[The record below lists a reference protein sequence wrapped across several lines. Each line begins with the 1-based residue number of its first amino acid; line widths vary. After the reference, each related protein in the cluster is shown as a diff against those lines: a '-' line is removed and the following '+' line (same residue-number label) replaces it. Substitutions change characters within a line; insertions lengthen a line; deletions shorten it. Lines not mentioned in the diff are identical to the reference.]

1 MLDAL
6 RRLRGRIAYW
16 EKRIALATSR
26 TQREKFM
33 AWAKAELARR
43 VNDLSPFADSPPA
56 TASRPRK
63 PSKVRVHVAGQRGSR
78 ATD

>member
-6 RRLRGRIAYW
+6 RSLRGRIAYW

-26 TQREKFM
+26 TQQEKFM
-33 AWAKAELARR
+33 AWAKAELVRR
-43 VNDLSPFADSPPA
+43 ANALSPFADAPPT
-56 TASRPRK
+56 TASHPRK
-63 PSKVRVHVAGQRGSR
+63 PFKGRVRAAGRRGSC